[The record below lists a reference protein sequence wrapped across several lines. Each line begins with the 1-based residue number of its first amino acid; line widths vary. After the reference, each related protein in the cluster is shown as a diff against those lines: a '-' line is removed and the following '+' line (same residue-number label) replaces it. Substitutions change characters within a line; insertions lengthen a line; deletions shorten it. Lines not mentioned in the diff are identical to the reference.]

1 MGTDPRIRFDRFTED
16 PLNSREIEADKV
28 QSTMERIHKLLP
40 VEMRRSQHMIS
51 KRPNKKQLS
60 APEIK
65 QAARV

>member
-1 MGTDPRIRFDRFTED
+1 MGTDPGISFDRFAED

-51 KRPNKKQLS
+51 ERANKK
-60 APEIK
+60 
-65 QAARV
+65 